1 MEKTCKIN
9 LHRYYNQDRIKNT
22 YDITA
27 EVNNQLCI
35 SQKTNKN
42 LINTVPGYEGISH
55 IRIKEMGKNNIKE
68 IMKQCTLCRTKLHR
82 PEIV

>member
-9 LHRYYNQDRIKNT
+9 LHGYDNQDTIINT
-22 YDITA
+22 YVITA

-42 LINTVPGYEGISH
+42 LINIVPGYDGMLTYQNDINGE
-55 IRIKEMGKNNIKE
+55 K
-68 IMKQCTLCRTKLHR
+68 
-82 PEIV
+82 